1 MVSGVAA
8 PCPVPGSMGRVRIVL
23 GIGGGIA
30 AYKAALLLRL
40 LKESGHDVVPMP
52 TDTALRFVG
61 APTWEALSGHPVNT
75 SVFDEV
81 QAVNH
86 VRQAEEADLVLIA
99 PATADLLA
107 RIAAGRADDLLSATV
122 LTATC
127 PVVLA
132 PAMHTQ
138 MWTNPATR
146 DNVDLLRSRGLR
158 VIEPAVGRLTGAD
171 SGPGRLPEPADI
183 ARQALA
189 AVSAAGLTPKEA
201 TRLARLRVLV
211 TAGGTREALDP
222 VRYLGNRSSGK
233 QGIAVARAAADAGAV
248 AHLVLAHAEVPAPQP
263 TTTLSLSRVSSA
275 LQLRERVGELIRQ
288 EAPDVVVMA
297 AAVADFRPAAYAETK
312 IKKDPRTQD
321 APGIELVRNPDI
333 LRGIVTDRESDRTPE
348 QPGPVIVGF
357 AAETGSAQASVAE
370 LGRAKLESK
379 GCDVLVVNEV
389 GAQKVFGRDETAA
402 TILTRRPDGE
412 VEEQEVAGT
421 KDELAAALWRAVLR
435 LIDDQSRRTASS
447 ASA

>member
-1 MVSGVAA
+1 M
-8 PCPVPGSMGRVRIVL
+8 RIVL

-30 AYKAALLLRL
+30 AYKAAILLRL
-40 LKESGHDVVPMP
+40 LKESGHDVVPLP

-122 LTATC
+122 LTAAC

-146 DNVDLLRSRGLR
+146 DNVALLRSRGLR

-189 AVSAAGLTPKEA
+189 AVSAAGLT
-201 TRLARLRVLV
+201 
-211 TAGGTREALDP
+211 
-222 VRYLGNRSSGK
+222 
-233 QGIAVARAAADAGAV
+233 
-248 AHLVLAHAEVPAPQP
+248 
-263 TTTLSLSRVSSA
+263 
-275 LQLRERVGELIRQ
+275 
-288 EAPDVVVMA
+288 
-297 AAVADFRPAAYAETK
+297 
-312 IKKDPRTQD
+312 
-321 APGIELVRNPDI
+321 
-333 LRGIVTDRESDRTPE
+333 
-348 QPGPVIVGF
+348 
-357 AAETGSAQASVAE
+357 
-370 LGRAKLESK
+370 
-379 GCDVLVVNEV
+379 
-389 GAQKVFGRDETAA
+389 
-402 TILTRRPDGE
+402 
-412 VEEQEVAGT
+412 
-421 KDELAAALWRAVLR
+421 
-435 LIDDQSRRTASS
+435 
-447 ASA
+447 